1 MEDLFSSDSERQ
13 TTSIIDVGPGT
24 TSDSESEMES
34 SDDVLINENVE
45 DHPDNSPDDEPVDT
59 SSEQTSTFDSEHFNT
74 ACESALADAVGS
86 WVNIVLTSRMGH
98 GIYPSH

>member
-13 TTSIIDVGPGT
+13 TTSTIDVGPGT

-45 DHPDNSPDDEPVDT
+45 DHPDNSPDDESVNT
-59 SSEQTSTFDSEHFNT
+59 SSD
-74 ACESALADAVGS
+74 
-86 WVNIVLTSRMGH
+86 
-98 GIYPSH
+98 